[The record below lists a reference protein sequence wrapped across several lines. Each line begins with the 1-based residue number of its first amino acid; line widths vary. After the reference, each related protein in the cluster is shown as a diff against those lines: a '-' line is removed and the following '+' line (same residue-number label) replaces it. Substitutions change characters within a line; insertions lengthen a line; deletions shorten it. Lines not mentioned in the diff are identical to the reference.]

1 MEAVTARR
9 GYDRTDT
16 VTALNGAYCPIPSPD
31 VLAKRLASGVYVFTE
46 FGLEMRC
53 SKCREYY
60 PADTEFFF
68 SQPNSAGGLHR
79 CCKACYLIQ
88 TGRTRSVA

>member
-31 VLAKRLASGVYVFTE
+31 VLAI
-46 FGLEMRC
+46 GLEMRC

-68 SQPNSAGGLHR
+68 SQPNSAGGLH
-79 CCKACYLIQ
+79 CYCKACYLIQ